1 MKTFVFDIYLKK
13 FLRKMIKCLNFQ
25 ETSFSFLCFQIKHLQ
40 LSIIVRFKN
49 RKGFLLGVVRFL
61 SLLFIISL
69 TSETPCLLVITRLF
83 SFQPP
88 PPPHHM

>member
-25 ETSFSFLCFQIKHLQ
+25 ETSFSFLCFQMKHLQ
-40 LSIIVRFKN
+40 LSIIVRFNN

-61 SLLFIISL
+61 SLHFIISL
-69 TSETPCLLVITRLF
+69 TSDTPCLLVIT
-83 SFQPP
+83 
-88 PPPHHM
+88 